1 MAIRLIASD
10 IDGTLLDSRWR
21 LPEANRLAVETAVAR
36 GVEVALVTGR
46 RFDFAVPIVRLFNC
60 DLTLIVNNGAL
71 IKASDGR
78 TMVRHLLPREVARR
92 VLAVTLEYRD
102 GSAVVFD
109 RPEANQVIF
118 ERIDWE
124 AVSHV
129 RAYAQRDRSFV
140 AEVSPLETCLTEDPI
155 QLMFVG
161 TVAAM
166 RKLMAVLRAQS
177 FAAEFAVAATEYESR
192 DFSMVDVIAAGC
204 SKGAAVAEWT
214 RHRGLTAAD
223 VLAIGDN
230 LNDLEMLRF
239 ARHRV
244 IMGNAVPE
252 LQHFGWPTT
261 LTSDEGGFAAAI
273 EAYVLRDRPRAVSQ
287 EQ

>member
-92 VLAVTLEYRD
+92 VLAVTLGYRD

-129 RAYAQRDRSFV
+129 RAYVQRNRSFV

-244 IMGNAVPE
+244 VMGNAVPE

-273 EAYVLRDRPRAVSQ
+273 EAYVLRDRPRAVGH